1 MGPSLSSSSTLV
13 RKKKGNSSKA
23 GRAGAVLKKSRII
36 GWGVQTWIE
45 VIILAA
51 LGIMILLAVLELF
64 LR

>member
-1 MGPSLSSSSTLV
+1 MGGSSSIV
-13 RKKKGNSSKA
+13 RKKKGNSPKA
-23 GRAGAVLKKSRII
+23 ERAGAVSKKSCIE
-36 GWGVQTWIE
+36 WGVQTWIE